1 MKMIDKNNQSEKNDR
16 KDPVEMIDFDSRGLA
31 PAIVQDIR
39 TGDVLMLAYMNEES
53 LRRTIEDGRAH
64 FFSRSRQ
71 KLWLKGETSEN
82 YQYVQ
87 RIKYDCDADALL
99 LEAIPAGPACH
110 TGEETCF
117 YRELSETSHHF
128 DEKSGRNRLDY
139 SILDELREIITSR
152 DEKRPD
158 GSYTVELLE
167 AGDEEMAKKLGEEG
181 VELALSAVQNEE
193 EEIYRESADL
203 IYHLLVMLNSQG
215 LSLAGVLSELRERF
229 RQ

>member
-1 MKMIDKNNQSEKNDR
+1 MIDKNNPSEKDEKR
-16 KDPVEMIDFDSRGLA
+16 DPVEMIDFDSRGLV

-53 LRRTIEDGRAH
+53 LRKTIDDGRAH

-71 KLWLKGETSEN
+71 KLWLKGETSKN
-82 YQYVQ
+82 FQYVQ

-117 YRELSETSHHF
+117 YRELSDISHHS
-128 DEKSGRNRLDY
+128 DEKSGWNRLDY

-229 RQ
+229 RQR